1 MPNPLTSMPHVY
13 FNKKYIGLR
22 HQNVTVHPP
31 PFAYAGNK
39 GVESCV
45 QQLNNINAISGSSL
59 VMLTSMCNLF
69 GIPSKHFFQGGEED
83 IISTI
88 PKPTIKFPQFHDSG
102 LKLLVET
109 LDQNIKILHDKI
121 ENLSVRTSLIENR
134 LSNFDKLQTQ
144 FASLAN
150 LDISKIDK
158 ILELIQN
165 IDLKT

>member
-22 HQNVTVHPP
+22 HQNVTVRPP
-31 PFAYAGNK
+31 PFAYSGTK
-39 GVESCV
+39 GIESCV
-45 QQLNNINAISGSSL
+45 QQLNNINAVIGSSL
-59 VMLTSMCNLF
+59 IMLASMCHLF

-88 PKPTIKFPQFHDSG
+88 PKPTIRFPQFHDSG
-102 LKLLVET
+102 LKSLVEI
-109 LDQNIKILHDKI
+109 LDQNIRILHDKI
-121 ENLSVRTSLIENR
+121 ENLSVRTSLIETK
-134 LSNFDKLQTQ
+134 LSVIDKLQPQ
-144 FASLAN
+144 LASIAT

-158 ILELIQN
+158 ILDLLQN

>member
-1 MPNPLTSMPHVY
+1 
-13 FNKKYIGLR
+13 
-22 HQNVTVHPP
+22 
-31 PFAYAGNK
+31 
-39 GVESCV
+39 
-45 QQLNNINAISGSSL
+45 
-59 VMLTSMCNLF
+59 MCNLF